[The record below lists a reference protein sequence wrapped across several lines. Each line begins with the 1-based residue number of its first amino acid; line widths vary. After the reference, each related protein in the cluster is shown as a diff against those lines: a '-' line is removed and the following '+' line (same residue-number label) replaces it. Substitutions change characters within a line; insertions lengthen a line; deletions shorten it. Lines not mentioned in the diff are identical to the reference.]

1 MVLLLA
7 SVEGIFKIILRAE
20 LYVLHHVQHTVK
32 ESYTCLSV
40 IKGHVNASNLY
51 QYVYICIA

>member
-1 MVLLLA
+1 LA

-20 LYVLHHVQHTVK
+20 LYVLHHGVQHTVK

-51 QYVYICIA
+51 LYVYICIA